1 MQLEISKNVVHWLY
15 DECFPMFLSF
25 AHVRIQLHNYPDNV
39 EYYTNI
45 IVKYTL
51 ENVISKFSRKYGKI
65 PLHYK
70 IKLEPAEIICLY
82 RFLFNYSIPEKQ
94 HWRIQ
99 QRQFLIDQLHK
110 GMEDFAIQYH
120 NSQQQHTS

>member
-1 MQLEISKNVVHWLY
+1 MQLEISKNVVHWMH
-15 DECFPMFLSF
+15 DECFPMMIKF
-25 AHVRIQLHNYPDNV
+25 ADVRIHIHNHPDDV

-51 ENVISKFSRKYGKI
+51 EKVMDKFAKKYDRK

-70 IKLEPAEIICLY
+70 IDLEPAEMICLY
-82 RFLFNYSIPEKQ
+82 RFLFNYSIPANAF
-94 HWRIQ
+94 WRIQ

-110 GMEDFAIQYH
+110 AMADSNIAIH
-120 NSQQQHTS
+120 SLTPAE

>member
-1 MQLEISKNVVHWLY
+1 MHE
-15 DECFPMFLSF
+15 ECFPMMIKF
-25 AHVRIQLHNYPDNV
+25 ADARIQLHNHPDDV
-39 EYYTNI
+39 EYWTNI

-51 ENVISKFSRKYGKI
+51 EKVIDKFSRKYGKK

-70 IKLEPAEIICLY
+70 IDLEPAETFCLY
-82 RFLFNYSIPEKQ
+82 RFLFNYGIPDNG

-110 GMEDFAIQYH
+110 GMSNYIPMIAPAAIATTYT
-120 NSQQQHTS
+120 NN